1 MTHAMTNEQ
10 ILAVCRSNWEYRG
23 IDDASVREMLD
34 ELTAHLEDA
43 EAAGRTP
50 QDVVGGDV
58 RAFAAMW
65 ARARAPLAL
74 RVLRM
79 AAMACFAFGVVLLLS
94 CLVRWTGQVEF
105 TVDRI
110 AIYVLLAAVTVV
122 WETRRGSLG
131 IVKNW
136 ALGLVVVLPTVL
148 LIRWLVGD
156 EVLFTLQLWFIAAL
170 LLPGLAY
177 LVSDK
182 RSAKAAAADSA

>member
-58 RAFAAMW
+58 RAFAATW

-79 AAMACFAFGVVLLLS
+79 VAMTCSVFGVVLLFS
-94 CLVRWTGQVEF
+94 CLFHWTGQVEL

-110 AIYVLLAAVTVV
+110 AFYVLLAAVTVV

-136 ALGLVVVLPTVL
+136 ALTLVVVLPAAL
-148 LIRWLVGD
+148 LTRWLVGD
-156 EVLFTLQLWFIAAL
+156 EVLFTLQVWFIAAL

-177 LVSDK
+177 VVSDK
-182 RSAKAAAADSA
+182 RNAKAATADSE